1 MYINTYNPTSAHYS
15 YFQDTAFSAPDASL
29 VSPSPVTWQNQL
41 LLYALCILMK
51 LLKATFSSQGCLSII
66 HLMKVSS

>member
-15 YFQDTAFSAPDASL
+15 YFQDTAFSAPDASGQSFSRN
-29 VSPSPVTWQNQL
+29 VADQL